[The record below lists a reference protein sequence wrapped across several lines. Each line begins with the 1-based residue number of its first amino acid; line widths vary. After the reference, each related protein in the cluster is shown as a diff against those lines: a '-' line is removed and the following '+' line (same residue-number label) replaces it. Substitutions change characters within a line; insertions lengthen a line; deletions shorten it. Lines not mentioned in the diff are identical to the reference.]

1 MRLIITSI
9 LVFISVMGVSQT
21 ARDLV
26 REGNKDY
33 KIDSLNRA
41 ITSYENA
48 LTQDPMLEEAKFNLG
63 DAFYKSGKFADAA
76 KTFNELAQ
84 SSERKGLKS
93 DAYYNEGNSLMQTQE
108 FEKAMGSYKN
118 SMIANP
124 QNSKARYNYEYARRM
139 LKEQQKQEQEN
150 EDKKDDKDQDKDDKN
165 KDDKDKDKKDD
176 KKDGDEDSDKDKDEN
191 KDKDQD
197 KDSDKNKDKE
207 EDKKDGDQ
215 DKDKGDE
222 EEDKGK
228 PDEQDGKDGK
238 DEKQE
243 PQPQPGQMSKADAER
258 LLKAMEDNE
267 KKTRAKVAKMKAK
280 SSKTKKSDKDW

>member
-1 MRLIITSI
+1 M
-9 LVFISVMGVSQT
+9 VFISVMGVSQT

-41 ITSYENA
+41 ISSYESA
-48 LTQDPMLEEAKFNLG
+48 LNQDPLLEEAKFNLG

-84 SSERKGLKS
+84 TSERKELKS

-118 SMIANP
+118 AMISNP
-124 QNSKARYNYEYARRM
+124 QNSKARYNYEYARKM
-139 LKEQQKQEQEN
+139 LQEQQKQEKEN
-150 EDKKDDKDQDKDDKN
+150 EDKKDDKDQDKDDKD
-165 KDDKDKDKKDD
+165 KDDKDKKDD
-176 KKDGDEDSDKDKDEN
+176 KKDGDEDSDKDKDKDKEKDEN
-191 KDKDQD
+191 KDSD
-197 KDSDKNKDKE
+197 KDSDKDKE
-207 EDKKDGDQ
+207 DDKKDGDK
-215 DKDKGDE
+215 DKDEGDKGDE
-222 EEDKGK
+222 EKDKGN
-228 PDEQDGKDGK
+228 PDEQDGKD
-238 DEKQE
+238 EKKE